1 LKTDGNS
8 VDCVQATTM
17 SNGDNR
23 QEMGRKMRFYK
34 SSIPILAAA
43 VFVSA
48 AGPVFAFNV
57 KNQVEATEKA
67 NEVRNRKFEQAA
79 MMEARAFICRTNEA
93 SDTAMKA
100 GMRET
105 GLPEDIAVEIVSD
118 LASGII
124 DKAQEPGSKKICA
137 NAKVQLSGF

>member
-1 LKTDGNS
+1 
-8 VDCVQATTM
+8 
-17 SNGDNR
+17 
-23 QEMGRKMRFYK
+23 MRFYK

-48 AGPVFAFNV
+48 TGPVFAFNV
-57 KNQVEATEKA
+57 KNQVEASEKG

-79 MMEARAFICRTNEA
+79 MIEARAYLCGTNEA

-105 GLPEDIAVEIVSD
+105 GLPEDTAVEIVSD

-124 DKAQEPGSKKICA
+124 DKAQEPGSKRICGK
-137 NAKVQLSGF
+137 AKVQLSGY